1 MGHSSFRSEYLPY
14 LFAAK
19 APSRLPLQCSN
30 YLSCSHRC
38 SKPSSANRFFR
49 CTQCFGRRILC
60 ASCLLDA
67 HQFLPFHWPEVW
79 WKDTLPARYGYFKRT
94 SLVDLGLQ
102 VGLGHDGAFCPQTH
116 ENDAF
121 RMTILHTTGQHTV
134 SFRPCACSGTEIWQ
148 QLLGVDIFPATEKSP
163 QSGFTF
169 EVLRHQ
175 RCFNLRA
182 KTSLKEYYDA
192 LVDLTL
198 VPLVIRAPNQLTLH
212 NLQTLYDQLRLVV
225 RLYRILTT
233 HMRAGRS
240 DASAPLKN
248 GELCVI
254 CPACPQ
260 PGVNLPERWDSDPL
274 K

>member
-1 MGHSSFRSEYLPY
+1 
-14 LFAAK
+14 
-19 APSRLPLQCSN
+19 
-30 YLSCSHRC
+30 
-38 SKPSSANRFFR
+38 

-60 ASCLLDA
+60 GPCLLDS

-79 WKDTLPARYGYFKRT
+79 IDRSNLSKDSLPQRKDTLPARYGYFKRT
-94 SLVDLGLQ
+94 SLFEVGLQ
-102 VGLGHDGAFCPQTH
+102 VGLGHDGGFCPQTH
-116 ENDAF
+116 GNDAF
-121 RMTILHTTGQHTV
+121 RMTVLHTTGQHIV
-134 SFRPCACSGTEIWQ
+134 AFRPCACSDKEVWQ
-148 QLLGVDIFPATEKSP
+148 QLLEVDIFPATEKNP
-163 QSGFTF
+163 QLGFTF

-192 LVDLTL
+192 LVDLT
-198 VPLVIRAPNQLTLH
+198 RAAEGRGAVSM
-212 NLQTLYDQLRLVV
+212 LYDQLRLVV

-260 PGVNLPERWDSDPL
+260 PGVNLPEQWDNYP
-274 K
+274 